1 MDVKIGDTIRF
12 LNDVGGG
19 VIVDIQTDRAEA
31 IVKQEDG
38 FCFPIPMVE
47 CVVVGRDQNAAV
59 TPEKVVVIKPP
70 KALKTEPKMDD
81 MTKSIKKLQEM
92 MSSRNTT
99 ATVKASSQRS
109 RKVETV
115 AQMVEVDLHI
125 DKLLDSTIGMSNS
138 DMLEYQLDVVRK
150 TIEEHAQYRGQKIVF
165 IHGKGDGVLRCAI
178 ERELKRL
185 GRINKTQC
193 ASFKR
198 YGFGALIVVM

>member
-19 VIVDIQTDRAEA
+19 VIVDIQIDRGEA

-38 FCFPIPMVE
+38 FSFPTPLAE
-47 CVVVGRDQNAAV
+47 CVVVDRPQQIEV
-59 TPEKVVVIKPP
+59 KPEVVVVKLP
-70 KALKTEPKMDD
+70 KVTRKEPKVDD
-81 MTKSIKKLQEM
+81 ISKSIKRLQEV
-92 MSSRNTT
+92 MSSRNTSIIAKQT
-99 ATVKASSQRS
+99 TSKS
-109 RKVETV
+109 RKVKAV
-115 AQMVEVDLHI
+115 PQLIEVDLHI
-125 DKLLDSTIGMSNS
+125 DKLLDSTAGMSNS
-138 DMLEYQLDVVRK
+138 DILEYQLDVLRQ
-150 TIEEHAQYRGQKIVF
+150 TINEHAQYRGQKIVF

-185 GRINKTQC
+185 GRINKTQY